1 MPAPVVEL
9 GIMGMPIVLDL
20 RDEID
25 PAAVEE
31 MWKTLRRADGL
42 FSTYSNDSEISRLN
56 RNELMLDDASA
67 EVRDVLARCRELS
80 VVTDGYFDAW
90 RVLPHGVDRE
100 VLVHLSPV
108 LQSQGHRT
116 AGRVFASCREES
128 ARISHGSPP

>member
-56 RNELMLDDASA
+56 RDELMLDDASA
-67 EVRDVLARCRELS
+67 EVRDVLARCRS
-80 VVTDGYFDAW
+80 
-90 RVLPHGVDRE
+90 
-100 VLVHLSPV
+100 
-108 LQSQGHRT
+108 
-116 AGRVFASCREES
+116 EEPRLNSSHMSESRMPSS
-128 ARISHGSPP
+128 A

>member
-1 MPAPVVEL
+1 
-9 GIMGMPIVLDL
+9 MGMPIVLDL

-31 MWKTLRRADGL
+31 MWKTLRRADRL

-56 RNELMLDDASA
+56 RDELMLDDASA

-90 RVLPHGVDRE
+90 RVLPHGVD
-100 VLVHLSPV
+100 P
-108 LQSQGHRT
+108 
-116 AGRVFASCREES
+116 
-128 ARISHGSPP
+128 